1 MRRGA
6 GRYSPFP
13 CRWKAPDH
21 IAKARC
27 QQDLPAESANFS
39 ENPAGPAFDVLAQ
52 SLYED
57 LEKFSYSAMDTL
69 PADWLSLLALTFM
82 LGMKH
87 GFDAD
92 HLATIDGLTRFN
104 SAANPRLARWCG
116 ALFSFGH
123 GAVVVAI
130 ALGVSAL
137 AGQWE
142 VPDWFAGLGAAIS
155 IAFLILLGG
164 LNLAAV
170 LRTEADQMVLPVGLK
185 GRWLG
190 RLRHAAHPALVA
202 LVGALFALSFDT
214 LSQAAFF
221 ALAATHFGGCIDAL
235 WLALL
240 FLAGMLLTDGINGAW
255 IARLMARADQAA
267 LVASR
272 VMGLV
277 VAGVSLLVAAF
288 GLARLA
294 WPAVDAWSEGKELA
308 FGLALV
314 AIVALSFVMAVRL
327 TRRPA
332 LA

>member
-1 MRRGA
+1 M
-6 GRYSPFP
+6 
-13 CRWKAPDH
+13 
-21 IAKARC
+21 
-27 QQDLPAESANFS
+27 E
-39 ENPAGPAFDVLAQ
+39 
-52 SLYED
+52 
-57 LEKFSYSAMDTL
+57 TL
-69 PADWLSLLALTFM
+69 PTDWLSLLILTFV

-104 SAANPRLARWCG
+104 ARANPGLARYCG
-116 ALFSFGH
+116 AFFSLGH

-137 AGQWE
+137 AGHWE
-142 VPDWFAGLGAAIS
+142 VPEWFGTLGAVIS
-155 IAFLILLGG
+155 IAFLFTLGS

-170 LRTEADQMVLPVGLK
+170 LRAEPDEVVQPVGLK

-190 RLRHAAHPALVA
+190 RLRHAGHPALVA

-221 ALAATHFGGCIDAL
+221 ALTATQFGGWQHAL
-235 WLALL
+235 VLALL
-240 FLAGMLLTDGINGAW
+240 FLLGMLVTDGVNGVW
-255 IARLMARADQAA
+255 IARLIARADQVA

-272 VMGLV
+272 VMGLAV
-277 VAGVSLLVAAF
+277 SGVSLLVAAF
-288 GLARLA
+288 GLAKLA
-294 WPAVDAWSEGKELA
+294 SPTIDAWSEGKELA
-308 FGLALV
+308 FGFALV
-314 AIVALSFVMAVRL
+314 TIVAFSFIFALRL

>member
-1 MRRGA
+1 MEM
-6 GRYSPFP
+6 
-13 CRWKAPDH
+13 
-21 IAKARC
+21 
-27 QQDLPAESANFS
+27 LP
-39 ENPAGPAFDVLAQ
+39 
-52 SLYED
+52 
-57 LEKFSYSAMDTL
+57 T
-69 PADWLSLLALTFM
+69 DWLSLLILTFV

-104 SAANPRLARWCG
+104 ARYNPGLARYCG
-116 ALFSFGH
+116 AFFSLGH

-137 AGQWE
+137 AGHWE
-142 VPDWFAGLGAAIS
+142 VPEWFGTLGAVIS
-155 IAFLILLGG
+155 IAFLFALGS

-170 LRTEADQMVLPVGLK
+170 LKAEPDEVVQPVGLK

-190 RLRHAAHPALVA
+190 RLRHAGHPALVA

-221 ALAATHFGGCIDAL
+221 ALTATQFGGTQHAL
-235 WLALL
+235 ILALL
-240 FLAGMLLTDGINGAW
+240 FLLGMLVTDGVNGVW
-255 IARLMARADQAA
+255 IARLIARADQVA

-277 VAGVSLLVAAF
+277 VSGISLLVAAF
-288 GLARLA
+288 GLAKLA
-294 WPAVDAWSEGKELA
+294 SPAIDAWSEGKELA
-308 FGLALV
+308 FGFALV
-314 AIVALSFVMAVRL
+314 TIIALSFVLALRL